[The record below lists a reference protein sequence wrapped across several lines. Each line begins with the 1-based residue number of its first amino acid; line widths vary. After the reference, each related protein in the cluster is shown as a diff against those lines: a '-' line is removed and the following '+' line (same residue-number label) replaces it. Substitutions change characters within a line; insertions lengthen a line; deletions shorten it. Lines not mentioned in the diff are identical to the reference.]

1 MRALHGMEAFFRGAE
16 APPPAWK
23 MAVVT
28 WIGVMPAVYIFS
40 NAVPAVFGTVP
51 ELVSLVL
58 VGCTT
63 PTATAPRTALDEPAR
78 KYDGYG
84 RFHRSIYPAF

>member
-40 NAVPAVFGTVP
+40 NAVAAVFGTVP
-51 ELVSLVL
+51 ELASLVL
-58 VGCTT
+58 VNVFVVASLTWFFMQILTKLFRRWLSG
-63 PTATAPRTALDEPAR
+63 PAQ
-78 KYDGYG
+78 
-84 RFHRSIYPAF
+84 

>member
-58 VGCTT
+58 VNVFVVASLTWFFMQILTKLFRRWLSG
-63 PTATAPRTALDEPAR
+63 PAQ
-78 KYDGYG
+78 
-84 RFHRSIYPAF
+84 